1 MGAFNLAGLLEGLE
15 GFSMA
20 LFTRILGRTPEEI
33 QINLMDIRKMLKD
46 PKIHTVRPRFMCNL
60 GKKLTLPSSM
70 TSMSSMVRNR
80 NETSIRESGYRCI

>member
-33 QINLMDIRKMLKD
+33 QVSLMDIRKMLKD
-46 PKIHTVRPRFMCNL
+46 PKIHTVCRQFHVVKWKRE
-60 GKKLTLPSSM
+60 LTSSSFM
-70 TSMSSMVRNR
+70 TSTSYMVRNR
-80 NETSIRESGYRCI
+80 SKVCIRR